1 MKSLVTGGAGFI
13 GSNLVDK
20 LVKLG
25 HKVVVIDNEYSD
37 VHEQFYYNDKAE
49 YHNLDIRDQATRN
62 LYDDVDYVFHLA
74 AEARIQPAVLNP
86 IEAVSINSVG
96 TCTVLQF
103 AREAK
108 VKRVI
113 YSSTSSGY
121 GLNEPPNV
129 EAQPDDCLNPYS
141 VSKVNGEKLC
151 SMYTNLFGVKT
162 IILRYFNVYGNR
174 HPLKG
179 QYAPVIG
186 IFLRQLRDEEPLTI
200 VGDGEQRRDFT
211 NVLDVVDANILAAT
225 KQLDDDAFGQ
235 VYNVG
240 TGINHSINEIASMIS
255 DNTEYIPP
263 RLGEARITL
272 AHNSRIKGTLGWEP
286 KIKLED
292 WIEGALPKDE
302 TKEPKNPIRE
312 SFSKFTNWLYG
323 P

>member
-49 YHNLDIRDQATRN
+49 YHNLDIRDEATRN

-121 GLNEPPNV
+121 GLNPAPNV

-292 WIEGALPKDE
+292 WIESALPKDE
-302 TKEPKNPIRE
+302 TEEPKNPIRE

-323 P
+323 S